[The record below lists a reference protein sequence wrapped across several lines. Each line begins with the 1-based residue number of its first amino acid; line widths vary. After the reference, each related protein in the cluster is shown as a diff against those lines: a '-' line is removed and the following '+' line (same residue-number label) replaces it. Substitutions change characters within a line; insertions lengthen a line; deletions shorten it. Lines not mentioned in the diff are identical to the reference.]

1 MNKKSIDRDVLK
13 YNFLKKIIIRFDYD
27 GMDDTEL
34 DLVISD
40 ISMELKKHGYTSRTV
55 GTAKEMQ
62 IQINDPESGENP
74 ELYGRKVREQ
84 KVYIFHNENPK
95 VKLNISSDC
104 AYIAIEEAKY
114 VNCLIYCNVLRNVM
128 KIVSES
134 DKVPFFVFKRFGLRK
149 INQCVLMNIECL
161 NEYFEPTHYHIFKLQ
176 GKSNI
181 RQKVM
186 QLRDN
191 LETEEYNVNLFRTL
205 IRGEMRGEEAYQV
218 NYDADIYLRDKS
230 GIEDLIRNEEKIED
244 MNEWLFELYKD
255 AVTEQF
261 LNQLIDGSFDDDMI
275 IGVEANGE
283 NTI

>member
-1 MNKKSIDRDVLK
+1 MLK

-134 DKVPFFVFKRFGLRK
+134 DKVPFL
-149 INQCVLMNIECL
+149 
-161 NEYFEPTHYHIFKLQ
+161 
-176 GKSNI
+176 
-181 RQKVM
+181 
-186 QLRDN
+186 
-191 LETEEYNVNLFRTL
+191 
-205 IRGEMRGEEAYQV
+205 
-218 NYDADIYLRDKS
+218 YLRDL
-230 GIEDLIRNEEKIED
+230 D
-244 MNEWLFELYKD
+244 FER
-255 AVTEQF
+255 
-261 LNQLIDGSFDDDMI
+261 
-275 IGVEANGE
+275 
-283 NTI
+283 